1 MPAEGRNNKLK
12 TNTGLVDYARA
23 QLGKP
28 YWYGTFGNTA
38 SKSLLAS
45 KKKQYPSHY
54 GFERMAQYKSDIGER
69 VHDCVGLI
77 KGYLWSE
84 NFVSPPEYNASQ
96 DVSANGMLKKCKEQG
111 EFATM
116 PEMPGILV
124 FKRGHVGV
132 YVGNRKVIEA
142 RGFNYGVVETDAE
155 KRGWTH
161 WGKCPWIKYP
171 EQGNYFMACAHD
183 EVSIVDALKDIGE
196 NSSFAYRKKIACA
209 NGIPFYRGTEKENV
223 KLLSLLRTGMLIRP

>member
-1 MPAEGRNNKLK
+1 MK
-12 TNTGLVDYARA
+12 TSMGLVDYARA

-38 SKSLLAS
+38 TKSLLNA

-54 GFERMAQYKSDIGER
+54 QSDRMEKYKSEIGER

-84 NFVSPPEYNASQ
+84 NFVATPKYNPLQ
-96 DVSANGMLKKCKEQG
+96 DVSANGMLKKCTESG
-111 EFATM
+111 NLGTM

-124 FKRGHVGV
+124 FRKGHVGI
-132 YVGNRKVIEA
+132 YVGNKKVIEA
-142 RGFNYGVVETDAE
+142 RGFNYGVVETSLS

-171 EQGNYFMACAHD
+171 ENRNYFIACAHD
-183 EVSIVDALKDIGE
+183 EVSIVDALKNTGE
-196 NSSFAYRKKIACA
+196 ISSFSYRKKIAEA
-209 NGIPFYRGTEKENV
+209 NGIVGYRGTEKENV

>member
-1 MPAEGRNNKLK
+1 MK
-12 TNTGLVDYARA
+12 TNTGLVDYSRS

-38 SKSLLAS
+38 TKSLLSA

-54 GFERMAQYKSDIGER
+54 QSERMAKYKSEIGER

-84 NFVSPPEYNASQ
+84 NFVSNPQYNASQ
-96 DVSANGMLKKCKEQG
+96 DVSANGMLKKCTESG
-111 EFATM
+111 TFDTM
-116 PEMPGILV
+116 PEIPGILV

-132 YVGNRKVIEA
+132 YVGNKKVIEA
-142 RGFNYGVVETDAE
+142 RGFNYGVVETALE

-161 WGKCPWIKYP
+161 WGKCPWITYP
-171 EQGNYFMACAHD
+171 KEGNYFMSCAHD
-183 EVSIVDALKDIGE
+183 EVSIVDALKKIGE
-196 NSSFAYRKKIACA
+196 NSSFAYRKKIAEA
-209 NGIPFYRGTEKENV
+209 NGIKGYRGSEKENV
-223 KLLSLLRTGMLIRP
+223 KLLSLLRTGMLIKP